1 MEAFEIVMAFV
12 LSLSIILLIW
22 IVKGRLL
29 RPVIGGKN
37 SKVTVVVTA
46 GADSECLEREIRG
59 LRWLREDGML
69 KAEVLIVDAGMDS
82 ETAQIAYS
90 LARNNPSVL
99 ICRPNE
105 IEKIIIR
112 GSINGGK
119 G

>member
-1 MEAFEIVMAFV
+1 MEALEIVLAFV

-22 IVKGRLL
+22 TLRGRLL

-37 SKVTVVVTA
+37 SRVTVIVTA
-46 GADSECLEREIRG
+46 GENSKHLERAISG
-59 LRWLREDGML
+59 LRWLRDDGIL
-69 KAEVLIVDAGMDS
+69 KADVLIVDVGMDN

-90 LARNNPSVL
+90 LSQNNSSIQICSPS
-99 ICRPNE
+99 E

-112 GSINGGK
+112 GSNNGGK